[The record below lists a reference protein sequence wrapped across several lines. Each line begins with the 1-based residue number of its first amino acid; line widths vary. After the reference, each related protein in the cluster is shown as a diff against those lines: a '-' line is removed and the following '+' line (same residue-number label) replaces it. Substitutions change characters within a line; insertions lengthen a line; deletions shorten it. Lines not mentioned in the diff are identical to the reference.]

1 MVRVGGISRAV
12 LPRRLL
18 GTSPKHQ
25 DVPYR
30 TEGQACSG
38 NGTPPT
44 LQPIFHFCLLC
55 ERPSW
60 HLSHCGSGPRP
71 GSRASH
77 SCLVPSVIFHLA
89 QVLSKERKK
98 CLFCMTLIF
107 LKNTGKLLRRWTLSL
122 GSDVPFWAHLDCAS
136 QTGILKVML
145 YASQMN
151 PSRGKWHSSVPGQCW
166 LFIWSNCCLFSPL
179 CSHCFYPCTK
189 KPFVGRHW
197 HTYF

>member
-1 MVRVGGISRAV
+1 MWASCSPRILGDAEQGTAGFIESENHKSFHIEKTSSLGKRENELTLTLPSLSGCKQEWWFLLNMVRVGGISRAV
-12 LPRRLL
+12 LPLRLL

-107 LKNTGKLLRRWTLSL
+107 LKNTGKLLRR
-122 GSDVPFWAHLDCAS
+122 
-136 QTGILKVML
+136 
-145 YASQMN
+145 
-151 PSRGKWHSSVPGQCW
+151 
-166 LFIWSNCCLFSPL
+166 
-179 CSHCFYPCTK
+179 
-189 KPFVGRHW
+189 
-197 HTYF
+197 